1 VLIVGG
7 ESPASSGPTASAL
20 LFDPTTGSLSPTG
33 SMSAPRRY
41 HAATLLPNGKVLVT
55 GGQSN
60 SSYALATAELYD
72 PSTGVFTGAG
82 SMQVTRINHSATLLA
97 NGKVLIAGGID
108 NNNNLPLT
116 AEIYDPASG
125 LFAPSGGVMPIG
137 RAAHTATLLGDGK
150 VLIAGGGD
158 NNLTAGIFEA
168 ELYDP
173 AIDRFTVL
181 ASAPLSSAH
190 AHQPVCS
197 PPCALNYP
205 RIFHT
210 ATLLN
215 DGRVLIAGGQDGS
228 YGLVVAELYDP
239 VRQIFTRTGGDMVV
253 GRYNHAATLLS
264 SGKVLLSGGTRF
276 NLFAPA
282 TAEAFDPSGNGGE
295 GKFIQTDSMTSPR
308 QFHTATLIPTAAGA
322 TEGTVFIAG
331 GRNYGNVATFLSSTE
346 VYNPTPVGGAGQFLI
361 TGRMRAVRYNST
373 ATQLTNGHVLIAGGS
388 DAQGNALATAELYN
402 PVDGTFIPAGTMHSP
417 RFFHSATLLGNGK
430 VVIAGGATSS
440 SIGNAL
446 NSAELYDPVSGAFT
460 TIPTPMT
467 DAREQHAATLL
478 ANGKVLISGG
488 FDQSTVVKTAE
499 IFDPSRNGGAGGFT
513 AAGGMT
519 LARHQHTSTLLSNG
533 TVLITGG
540 GGGSSAELF
549 DPAGGGGAGTFRA
562 TGMMTAFRSGN
573 TATLLPNGKVLIT
586 GGLTSDGTALNSAE
600 IFDPSGNAGIGS
612 FTATGN
618 MHIARAFHRGVLLDT
633 GLVLIMG
640 GTAQSSNATDI
651 YALTSELFDPTG
663 NGGVGAF
670 TTSGLLNLPR
680 GQGMFTATLLPTG
693 KVLIATAGQYANS
706 SPIPQ
711 IGADIGQAEV
721 YQVQNGLGVAA
732 SSISILGASAIDTN
746 GKTVSFTG
754 LPATLGTVRVPSVTL
769 TGGSAP

>member
-1 VLIVGG
+1 MGG
-7 ESPASSGPTASAL
+7 ESLASSGPTASAL

-41 HAATLLPNGKVLVT
+41 HTATLLPNGKVLVT
-55 GGQSN
+55 GGQNN

-72 PSTGVFTGAG
+72 PSTGVFTGTG

-97 NGKVLIAGGID
+97 NGKVLIVGGID

-125 LFAPSGGVMPIG
+125 LFVPSGSPMPIG

-158 NNLTAGIFEA
+158 NNLSAGIFEA

-181 ASAPLSSAH
+181 PSAPLSSAH
-190 AHQPVCS
+190 ATQPVCS

-215 DGRVLIAGGQDGS
+215 DGRVLIAGGLDGF

-239 VRQIFTRTGGDMVV
+239 VRQIFTPTGGNMVV
-253 GRYNHAATLLS
+253 GRYNHAATRLG

-276 NLFAPA
+276 QFQPA
-282 TAEAFDPSGNGGE
+282 TAEVFDPSGNGGE
-295 GKFIQTDSMTSPR
+295 GRFIQTDSMTSPR
-308 QFHTATLIPTAAGA
+308 ERHTATWIPPAAGA
-322 TEGTVFIAG
+322 TDGTVFIAG
-331 GRNYGNVATFLSSTE
+331 GRNSGNAATFLSSTE
-346 VYNPTPVGGAGQFLI
+346 VYDPTPAGGSGQFLI

-373 ATQLTNGHVLIAGGS
+373 ATQLADGHVLIVGGN
-388 DAQGNALATAELYN
+388 DASGNAFATAELYN
-402 PVDGTFIPAGTMHSP
+402 PADGTFIPAGTMHSP
-417 RFFHSATLLGNGK
+417 RFFHSATLLANGK
-430 VVIAGGATSS
+430 VLIAGGATSS
-440 SIGNAL
+440 AIGNAL
-446 NSAELYDPVSGAFT
+446 NSAEFYDPVSGAFS

-488 FDQSTVVKTAE
+488 LDQSMIVNTAE
-499 IFDPSRNGGAGGFT
+499 IFDPGGNGGAGGFT
-513 AAGGMT
+513 RTGSMT
-519 LARHQHTSTLLSNG
+519 LARRQHTSTLLSNG
-533 TVLITGG
+533 KVLITAG

-549 DPAGGGGAGTFRA
+549 DPAGGGGAGTFAA
-562 TGMMTAFRSGN
+562 TGMMTVSRSGN

-586 GGLTSDGTALNSAE
+586 GGVASDGTALNSAE
-600 IFDPSGNAGIGS
+600 IFNPSGNGGIGS
-612 FTATGN
+612 YTATGN
-618 MHIARAFHRGVLLDT
+618 MHLVRAFHRGVLLDT
-633 GLVLIMG
+633 GLVLIVG
-640 GTAQSSNATDI
+640 GTAQSANATDI
-651 YALTSELFDPTG
+651 YALTSELFDPTA

-680 GQGMFTATLLPTG
+680 DQGTFTATRLPTG

-732 SSISILGASAIDTN
+732 SSISILGASATDTN

-769 TGGSAP
+769 AGGSAP